1 MQLAVRGRFWTT
13 VSIFLVVAVG
23 LINRLVPLSQE
34 GYLDRRPSLGRD
46 LVFSRSLGGVPF
58 PLLIAAGLLVVG
70 VVFWFLAPRR
80 GPGSVILRLIG
91 FLCIIA
97 AWTPKVA
104 IIVGMLPGF
113 IVLGW
118 IVSGM
123 GSRTF
128 RPNEGNPN
136 VGTPEEYSGF
146 WRDTVHATPEQ
157 HRKHVRW
164 SFIACW
170 LFAAVFL
177 AMYLSGDLYTQFPD
191 SFSNAEPTV
200 LWAIAFFIA
209 PVFLSALFE
218 LVRDSS
224 GERGREILERE
235 SKGLADKP

>member
-1 MQLAVRGRFWTT
+1 MMHKYFWTT
-13 VSIFLVVAVG
+13 VSMFLVVAVG
-23 LINRLVPLSQE
+23 LINRLFPLSNE
-34 GYLDRRPSLGRD
+34 GYLDTRPSLGRD
-46 LVFSRSLGGVPF
+46 LIFSRSLGGAPF
-58 PLLIAAGLLVVG
+58 PLYIAAALLIVG
-70 VVFWFLAPRR
+70 VIFLFLAPRR
-80 GPGSVILRLIG
+80 APASVMMRLLG

-97 AWTPKVA
+97 AWTPYVA

-136 VGTPEEYSGF
+136 VGTPEEYRGF

-177 AMYLSGDLYTQFPD
+177 AMYLSGNLYTSFPD
-191 SFSNAEPTV
+191 SFSKAEPTV
-200 LWAIAFFIA
+200 LLAIAFVVA

-218 LVRDSS
+218 LVRDRS
-224 GERGREILERE
+224 GERGREIVKKEFGDRF
-235 SKGLADKP
+235 